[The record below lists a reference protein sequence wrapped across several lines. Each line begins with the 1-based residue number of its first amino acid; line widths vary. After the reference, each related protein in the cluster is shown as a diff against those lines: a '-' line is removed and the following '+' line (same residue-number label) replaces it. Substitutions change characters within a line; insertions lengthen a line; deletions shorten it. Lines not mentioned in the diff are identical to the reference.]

1 MQTNPTVIKSVSSN
15 LVNEIE
21 AHMTHADVSF
31 ANVVKQKMLPL
42 K

>member
-1 MQTNPTVIKSVSSN
+1 MQLTRQWLKVLAANMP
-15 LVNEIE
+15 
-21 AHMTHADVSF
+21 HADVSF